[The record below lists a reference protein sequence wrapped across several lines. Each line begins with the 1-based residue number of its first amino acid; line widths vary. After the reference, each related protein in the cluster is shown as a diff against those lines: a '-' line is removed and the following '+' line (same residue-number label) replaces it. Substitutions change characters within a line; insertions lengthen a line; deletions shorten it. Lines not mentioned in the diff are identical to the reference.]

1 MAWLLHLMPI
11 VYGTTTYK
19 HVDIEKVE
27 KLHID
32 ACLTGVGGGGVE
44 ELCFRSLISIY
55 KREWTFKCSHC
66 PKSLGADVV
75 GPESIC

>member
-1 MAWLLHLMPI
+1 MPI

-32 ACLTGVGGGGVE
+32 ACLTGVGGGGGRIMFQVTYLNLQE
-44 ELCFRSLISIY
+44 RMDI
-55 KREWTFKCSHC
+55 
-66 PKSLGADVV
+66 
-75 GPESIC
+75 